1 MFFKRKEKVYKG
13 RKIPFWSKENW
24 VSIGMSSPY
33 LVIFLTFNILPI
45 IIAIGLSFTYFNM
58 LQAPT
63 FNGLTNYLNLLT
75 NDDLFLTGLKN
86 TIIMA
91 VCIGPGGYLVALIV
105 AWLIN
110 EMKGFVR
117 TLMTF
122 LFYAPSISGNIYF
135 IWQVLFSSDSMGYA
149 NGILMN
155 LGAISEPIR
164 FFQNPSYMM
173 PLCIFIAIWCSFGSG
188 FLNFV
193 AGFKGIDRQYYEAA
207 MVDGVTNRW
216 QELWYITLPIMRPQ
230 LLFGAVM
237 SISNAFSV
245 GGICTALCGFPST
258 QYAVHTIMNHL
269 EDFGG
274 ARYEMGYA
282 SAIAVVLFLMIIG
295 SNFLIRKV
303 LARVGE

>member
-1 MFFKRKEKVYKG
+1 MAKKEKVYKG

-24 VSIGMSSPY
+24 LSIGMSSPY
-33 LVIFLTFNILPI
+33 LIIFLTFNILPI
-45 IIAIGLSFTYFNM
+45 AIAILLSFTYFNM
-58 LQAPT
+58 LQVPS
-63 FNGLTNYLNLLT
+63 FNGIENYLNLLT

-110 EMKGFVR
+110 EMKGSVR

-122 LFYAPSISGNIYF
+122 LFYSPSISGNIYF
-135 IWQVLFSSDSMGYA
+135 IWTVLFGSDSYGYA
-149 NGILMN
+149 NGILLN
-155 LGAISEPIR
+155 IGAITEPIR
-164 FFQNPSYMM
+164 FFQNPKYMM
-173 PLCIFIAIWCSFGSG
+173 PICIFVAIWCSFGTG
-188 FLNFV
+188 FLNFI

-230 LLFGAVM
+230 MLFAAVM

-269 EDFGG
+269 EDFGS

-282 SAIAVVLFLMIIG
+282 CAIAVVLFLMIIG
-295 SNFLIRKV
+295 SNFLIRKM
-303 LARVGE
+303 LAKVGE

>member
-1 MFFKRKEKVYKG
+1 MAKKEKVYKG
-13 RKIPFWSKENW
+13 RKIPFWGKENLT
-24 VSIGMSSPY
+24 SIGMSAPY
-33 LVIFLTFNILPI
+33 LLIFLTFNILPI
-45 IIAIGLSFTYFNM
+45 LIAICLSFTYFNM
-58 LQAPT
+58 LQTPS
-63 FNGLTNYLNLLT
+63 FNGITNYINLLT

-91 VCIGPGGYLVALIV
+91 VCIGPGGYLISLVI

-110 EMKGFVR
+110 EMQGWLR

-122 LFYAPSISGNIYF
+122 LFYAPSISGNVYF
-135 IWQVLFSSDSMGYA
+135 IWTVIFSSDSTGYA
-149 NGILMN
+149 NGILLN
-155 LGAISEPIR
+155 IGAITEPIR
-164 FFQNPSYMM
+164 WFQNPKYMM
-173 PLCIFIAIWCSFGSG
+173 TIVVIVAIWCSFGTG

-193 AGFKGIDRQYYEAA
+193 AGFKGIDKQYYEAA

-216 QELWYITLPIMRPQ
+216 QELWNITLPIMRPQ

-245 GGICTALCGFPST
+245 GAICTALCGFPST

-269 EDFGG
+269 EDYGG

-282 SAIAVVLFLMIIG
+282 CAIAVVLFLMIIG
-295 SNFLIRKV
+295 SNYLIRKM
-303 LARVGE
+303 LAKVGE